1 MEGSC
6 LTNTKQLNENEL
18 FEMTDVLIK
27 YNRQSSCQYHEHAEK
42 DRVGRTILA
51 TFIAALG
58 PLSFGFCMGYSS
70 PALEDLQNADK
81 PNDVQ
86 LSSEQGSWFS
96 VSFRL
101 FFLLFNRNAHSEITG
116 YSYNDQQ

>member
-27 YNRQSSCQYHEHAEK
+27 YNRQGSCQYHGHAEK

-101 FFLLFNRNAHSEITG
+101 FFLLFNRNAHIEITG